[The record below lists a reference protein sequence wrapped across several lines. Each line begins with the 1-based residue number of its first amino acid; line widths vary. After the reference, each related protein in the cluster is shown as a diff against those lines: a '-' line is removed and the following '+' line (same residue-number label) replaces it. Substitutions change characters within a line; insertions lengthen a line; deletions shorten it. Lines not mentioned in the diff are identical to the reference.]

1 VSTPTAEIAS
11 AFRLIGCI
19 LGVDL
24 SACLLR
30 NTQRVPTIPLAH
42 IGHWWGYI
50 LYAVPAIIVFVA
62 TVQSL
67 IAQRRERRA
76 EEAAKR

>member
-1 VSTPTAEIAS
+1 
-11 AFRLIGCI
+11 LIWTCACFAI
-19 LGVDL
+19 L
-24 SACLLR
+24 SS
-30 NTQRVPTIPLAH
+30 VPAIPLAH

-67 IAQRRERRA
+67 IAQRRERD
-76 EEAAKR
+76 

>member
-1 VSTPTAEIAS
+1 
-11 AFRLIGCI
+11 
-19 LGVDL
+19 
-24 SACLLR
+24 
-30 NTQRVPTIPLAH
+30 VPAIPLAH

-62 TVQSL
+62 TAQSL

-76 EEAAKR
+76 EEAGKR